1 MIKYENK
8 KIINATPDKI
18 FDVFMDNAKDTF
30 KKINIK
36 NPVGSKTTKDVQRDS
51 KGKKVSTSYLEITD
65 FKKDKVYEIT
75 FTTEG
80 QTFISRYVLTKISK
94 DETEL
99 NSIEKFINNNNP
111 NKILDTVT
119 KFFYN
124 SKVKKR
130 FKHIVN
136 NIDSKVKK
144 VDDSL

>member
-51 KGKKVSTSYLEITD
+51 KGKKISTSYLEITD

-80 QTFISRYVLTKISK
+80 QTFVSRYVLTKISR

-99 NSIEKFINNNNP
+99 TSIEKFLNNNNP
-111 NKILDTVT
+111 NKMLDTVT
-119 KFFYN
+119 KFFYK

-144 VDDSL
+144 VDASL

>member
-8 KIINATPDKI
+8 KIINAAPDKI